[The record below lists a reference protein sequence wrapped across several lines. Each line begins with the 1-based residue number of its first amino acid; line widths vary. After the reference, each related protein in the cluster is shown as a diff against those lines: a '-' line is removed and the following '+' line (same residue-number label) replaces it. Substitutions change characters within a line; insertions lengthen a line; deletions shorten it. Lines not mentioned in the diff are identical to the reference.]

1 MTPREALESCWQTL
15 RDLADPAG
23 GWPYSPGG
31 PPQVEPTCLALLA
44 LWQNRPASQDLLDLG
59 RTALLA
65 WQQPDGSF
73 RIQAGFPKAVWP
85 TALALLTL
93 SKLEAVPT
101 EAIRAA
107 AGWLC
112 HLEGRLVHQD
122 EKAREINE
130 IDSSIVGWPWTE
142 RTFSW
147 VDPTA
152 LGCLALRHAGYGN
165 HPRVREG
172 YRLLL
177 DRVYETGGANAGNRR
192 VFGMA
197 TQPVPENTANL
208 VLAFVNW
215 SDEPRLVASRKYLLN
230 VAQTHDDVGNVAWA
244 RIALT
249 GWAHEPAIA
258 TALPAIDA
266 RLADLYA
273 QRHHHRLF
281 PPSVLREAVT
291 ALALSA
297 DHGCPLL
304 PPPTGSQHHEPPPLP
319 EVEPRR
325 TRFSEII
332 WTGFRGL
339 MVRAIGRMRH
349 VVSPA
354 LVQVNRAPSYDTPL
368 AESLW
373 EQYAAF
379 RTAVPLKDKV
389 VVLKPNFVEYHRDRV
404 INTHPAVIAAAIE
417 LCQREGAKQV
427 IVAEGPGHWR
437 NVEYLVTAS
446 GLAEVLS
453 RYDVPF
459 VDLNHDTPVELPN
472 LGRCTNLEHLYLAR
486 TIVEADVLISM
497 PKLKTHHWAG
507 VTLSLKNLF
516 GTVPGICYGWPKNE
530 LHWQGIDNSIVDIA
544 LTRTPDLAIVD
555 AIVGMEGDGPLNG
568 EARPVGALVMGTD
581 LLAVD
586 ATCCRLMRFDPTRV
600 GHLSLAYNR
609 RLGVIHEQEIVI
621 GGTPIAELAQPFVP
635 HERYEFLCLDERPLS
650 ATSATAGS

>member
-1 MTPREALESCWQTL
+1 MTPRAALESCWQAL
-15 RDLADPAG
+15 RELADPAG
-23 GWPYSPGG
+23 GWPYAPGG

-44 LWQNRPASQDLLDLG
+44 LLAHRPASQDLLDQG
-59 RTALLA
+59 KAALLS
-65 WQQPDGSF
+65 WQRSDGSF
-73 RIQAGFPKAVWP
+73 RVQSGNPMAAWP
-85 TALALLTL
+85 TSLALLAL
-93 SKLEAVPT
+93 SKLEAVPSDAT
-101 EAIRAA
+101 RAA

-112 HLEGRLVHQD
+112 ALEGRLVHQD
-122 EKAREINE
+122 DKAKEINE

-152 LGCLALRHAGYGN
+152 LGCLALRHAGYGD

-177 DRVYETGGANAGNRR
+177 DRVYETGGANAGNRK

-208 VLAFVNW
+208 VLAFANW
-215 SDEPRLVASRKYLLN
+215 SDEPRLAASRRYLLD
-230 VAQTHDDVGNVAWA
+230 VALTHEDVGNVAWA

-249 GWAHEPAIA
+249 GWATEPPIA
-258 TALPAIDA
+258 EALPRIDA

-273 QRHHHRLF
+273 ARHAQKLF
-281 PPSVLREAVT
+281 APSVVREAVT
-291 ALALSA
+291 ALALAA
-297 DHGCPLL
+297 DDHCPLV
-304 PPPTGSQHHEPPPLP
+304 PPPLGQHP
-319 EVEPRR
+319 AAPQLPQVKPHKP
-325 TRFSEII
+325 TFSEVI

-339 MVRAIGRMRH
+339 MVRAVGRMRH

-354 LVQVNRAPSYDTPL
+354 LVQIARAAHYDAPL
-368 AESLW
+368 ADLLW

-379 RTAVPLKDKV
+379 RTPVPLKDKV
-389 VVLKPNFVEYHRDRV
+389 VVLKPNFVEFHRDRV

-446 GLAEVLS
+446 GLGEVLS
-453 RYDVPF
+453 RYGVPF
-459 VDLNHDTPVELPN
+459 VDLNHDTPVEVPN
-472 LGRCTNLEHLYLAR
+472 LGRCTKLEQLYLAR
-486 TIVEADVLISM
+486 TIVEAEVLISM

-555 AIVGMEGDGPLNG
+555 GIIGMEGDGPLNG

-586 ATCCRLMRFDPTRV
+586 ATCCRLMRFDPTKV

-609 RLGVIHEQEIVI
+609 RLGVIHERDIVV

-635 HERYEFLCLDERPLS
+635 HERFEHLCLDDRPAPAAAS
-650 ATSATAGS
+650 